1 MTKMTKDP
9 ETHNVTK
16 PREDIINSALKKKK
30 MLGKLKE
37 NKASKGNKQ
46 DVLGTDTWEREA
58 V

>member
-46 DVLGTDTWEREA
+46 DVLGTDT
-58 V
+58 